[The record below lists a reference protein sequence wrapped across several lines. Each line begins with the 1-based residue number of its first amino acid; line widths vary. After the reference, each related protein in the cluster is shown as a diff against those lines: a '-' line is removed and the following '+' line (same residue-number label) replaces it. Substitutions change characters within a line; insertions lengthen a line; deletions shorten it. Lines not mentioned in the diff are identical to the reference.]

1 MPVSV
6 ITSNFDLD
14 KIKENILM
22 SLHNNS
28 ITFSKLL
35 ICTDEVLLSYY
46 IQLINDSI
54 KNYNLEFYIMSFK
67 KDYLILD
74 SNSDLKI
81 VITDYYLEIVAE
93 N

>member
-6 ITSNFDLD
+6 VTSTFDLD

-22 SLHNNS
+22 SLHYNS

-35 ICTDEVLLSYY
+35 TCTDEVVLENY
-46 IQLINDSI
+46 IKLINDSI
-54 KNYNLEFYIMSFK
+54 KNYNLEFSIMCLR

-74 SNSDLKI
+74 SNVDLKI

>member
-1 MPVSV
+1 MPVSA
-6 ITSNFDLD
+6 ITSTFDLD
-14 KIKENILM
+14 KIKEKILI
-22 SLHNNS
+22 SLHDNS

-35 ICTDEVLLSYY
+35 TCTDEVFLGDY

-54 KNYNLEFYIMSFK
+54 KNYNLEFSVMSLK

-74 SNSDLKI
+74 SNSGLKI

>member
-6 ITSNFDLD
+6 ITSTFDLD

-54 KNYNLEFYIMSFK
+54 KNYNLEFSIMSFK

>member
-1 MPVSV
+1 MPVSE
-6 ITSNFDLD
+6 ITQTFDLD
-14 KIKENILM
+14 KIKEKILI

-35 ICTDEVLLSYY
+35 TCTDEVVLGNH
-46 IQLINDSI
+46 IKLINKSV
-54 KNYNLEFYIMSFK
+54 KNYNLEFSVMSLK

-74 SNSDLKI
+74 SNAGLKI
-81 VITDYYLEIVAE
+81 VITDYYLEIVDE